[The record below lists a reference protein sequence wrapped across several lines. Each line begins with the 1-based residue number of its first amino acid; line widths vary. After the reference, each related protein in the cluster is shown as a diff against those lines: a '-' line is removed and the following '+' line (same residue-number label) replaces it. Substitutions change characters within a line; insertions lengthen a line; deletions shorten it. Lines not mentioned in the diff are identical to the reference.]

1 MRLRLAAAFA
11 IVQDELHSA
20 LLLRSIVSD
29 SDFELERDLEHRGD
43 EPGFLEI
50 DKRDLMRYKLLDREV
65 SDRQSLV
72 AEQGLGAEVYSPPG
86 EAVLE

>member
-11 IVQDELHSA
+11 IVQDELHNA
-20 LLLRSIVSD
+20 LLLCSIVSD

-43 EPGFLEI
+43 EPGYLEI
-50 DKRDLMRYKLLDREV
+50 DKRDLVRYKLLGREV
-65 SDRQSLV
+65 SDRQILA
-72 AEQGLGAEVYSPPG
+72 AEQGPVAEVCPVHV